1 MLVRTIVEFSKMP
14 SCKDEGMNG
23 LMDEWVDE
31 DFLPN
36 PFTTA
41 DLEADPTIPYGEGVH
56 YLIDVSGKLLGVFE
70 GDVPTDRLP
79 IGVYFIKTY
88 FDGIWHTQ
96 KILVR

>member
-1 MLVRTIVEFSKMP
+1 
-14 SCKDEGMNG
+14 MNG
-23 LMDEWVDE
+23 LMGEGVNE

-36 PFTTA
+36 PFTST
-41 DLEADPTIPYGEGVH
+41 DLEVDPTIPHGEGVH

-88 FDGIWHTQ
+88 FDGIWHTK